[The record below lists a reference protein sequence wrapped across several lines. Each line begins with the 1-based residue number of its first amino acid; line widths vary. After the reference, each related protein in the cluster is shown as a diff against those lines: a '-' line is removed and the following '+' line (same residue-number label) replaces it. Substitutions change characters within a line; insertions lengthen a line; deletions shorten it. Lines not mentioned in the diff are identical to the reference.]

1 MAKLNLD
8 QTNHNRPTELRL
20 KIRVP
25 KRYQQEPVISELGT
39 RHNLKVNILAA
50 VLGANGEGDGWF
62 DLSISGRAEDID
74 NALVYL
80 SDLDVEVWNKS
91 DSVPTGW

>member
-8 QTNHNRPTELRL
+8 QTDHNRPTELRL

-62 DLSISGRAEDID
+62 DLNISGRAEDID

-91 DSVPTGW
+91 ESGHTGW